1 MKSQIIQL
9 NPTARFGPMR
19 IFGLIIFVAVFV
31 ASLALPARAGQ
42 TIAHSTPAYVSYAR
56 NLGSVDPSSTI
67 EISIWLAPQ
76 NQATLNQV
84 AHDLY
89 NRNSP
94 NYRHWLKI
102 ADAAARFAPTAAQA
116 KSIEQFFVAHGLTVV
131 SVGPN
136 NFYVRARGT
145 VGDIESAFHVTLNN
159 YELRGETLRANN
171 RDPYIDLEASAAS
184 ILSVEGLDSGHY
196 SHPLL
201 QRPTPLKN
209 GQPLPSEKVTP
220 GAPFFSSH
228 CFTGPTTEKFSTN
241 GTYPIGTYKG
251 NAYFTDVNSPGC
263 AYTPPELYPAYNLT
277 GLYAE
282 GYNGAGQTIV
292 IVDWCGSLTIVSDA
306 NVFNAK
312 FGLPA
317 LNSSNFS
324 VIQTPTKSQCAG
336 PDPEINIDVEW
347 AHAIAPGANIDL
359 VVPPSASFQDVD
371 QAVFYAVN
379 YGLGNSLSGSYGSVE
394 SETPEPVLETE
405 NLISEIAAVTG
416 ISTNFATGDYGDYT
430 IFGIPA
436 TVSAPADS
444 PYATG
449 VGGVS
454 LALTSENAISWQAG
468 WGTDLTALDQQM
480 IFDPPQVQGF
490 YGGSG
495 GGPSDCAIQDYNA
508 QTGQITCIGGYPK
521 PSYQSG
527 ISGSARML
535 PDVAWL
541 GDPYT
546 GAVIFLSENGETGS
560 WYAYGGTSLA
570 TPMFSALWAI
580 ANEEA
585 GTPLGQAAPYLYS
598 MPSSTITD
606 VVPFGS
612 KTNVIA
618 SIQESKTV
626 TNNYNADQVMGV
638 SGTFYSGLWNP
649 SFLEDF
655 LLAVSFGTDTSLMT
669 AKGWDD
675 VTGVGTPNGQAFADY
690 FAPAGTAK
698 SK

>member
-1 MKSQIIQL
+1 MNKLTIHLFSL
-9 NPTARFGPMR
+9 ARFGPVR
-19 IFGLIIFVAVFV
+19 IIGFVVLIAAFV
-31 ASLALPARAGQ
+31 ALPALPAHAGQ
-42 TIAHSTPAYVSYAR
+42 TIANSVPSYVSNAP
-56 NLGSVDPSSTI
+56 NLGPVDPSTVI
-67 EISIWLAPQ
+67 EVSIWLKPQ
-76 NQATLNQV
+76 NQSALDQI
-84 AHDLY
+84 ARDLY

-94 NYRHWLKI
+94 SYRQWLKMS
-102 ADAAARFAPTAAQA
+102 DVAARFAPSDAEA
-116 KSIEQFFVAHGLTVV
+116 KAVEQFFTANGLSVV

-136 NFYVRARGT
+136 SFYVRARGT
-145 VGDIESAFHVTLNN
+145 VADIEAAFHVTLSN
-159 YELRGETLRANN
+159 YSLRGETIRANN
-171 RDPYIDLEASAAS
+171 RDPYIDIDS
-184 ILSVEGLDSGHY
+184 SVAPVLAVAGLDSGRY

-201 QRPTPLKN
+201 QRPTLSKN
-209 GQPLPSEKVTP
+209 GKTVPPEKVTA
-220 GAPFFSSH
+220 GAPFFSSD
-228 CFTGPTTEKFSTN
+228 CFTGATTEKYTTD
-241 GTYPIGTYKG
+241 GTYPIGIYSG
-251 NAYFTDVNSPGC
+251 NAYFTNVNSPGC
-263 AYTPPELYPAYNLT
+263 AYTPPDIYTAYNLS
-277 GLYAE
+277 GLYSEAF
-282 GYNGAGQTIV
+282 NGTGQTIV
-292 IVDWCGSLTIVSDA
+292 IVDWCGSLTIESDA

-317 LNSSNFS
+317 LNSSNFA

-379 YGLGNSLSGSYGSVE
+379 YDLGNSLSGSYGSVE

-449 VGGVS
+449 IGGVS
-454 LALTSENAISWQAG
+454 LALKKNKTMAWEAG
-468 WGTDLTALDQQM
+468 WGTDLTNLDQQD
-480 IFDPPQVQGF
+480 ILNPPDVQGF
-490 YGGSG
+490 YAGSG
-495 GGPSDCAIQDYNA
+495 GGPSDCAIQDYNP
-508 QTGQITCIGGYPK
+508 QTGTITCIAGYPK

-527 ISGSARML
+527 IPGSTRML
-535 PDVAWL
+535 PDISWL

-546 GAVIFLSENGETGS
+546 GAVIFLSESGQTGS

-585 GTPLGQAAPYLYS
+585 GSPLGQAAPYVYS
-598 MPSSTITD
+598 MPSTTITD
-606 VVPFGS
+606 VVPVGS
-612 KTNVIA
+612 STNVTATIE
-618 SIQESKTV
+618 ESKTV
-626 TNNYNADQVMGV
+626 TDTYNADQVMGV
-638 SGTFYSGLWNP
+638 SGTFYSGLWNYP
-649 SFLEDF
+649 FTEDF
-655 LLAVSFGTDTSLMT
+655 VIAVSFGTDSGLMT
-669 AKGWDD
+669 APGWDD

-690 FAPAGTAK
+690 FAPAATKAR
-698 SK
+698 